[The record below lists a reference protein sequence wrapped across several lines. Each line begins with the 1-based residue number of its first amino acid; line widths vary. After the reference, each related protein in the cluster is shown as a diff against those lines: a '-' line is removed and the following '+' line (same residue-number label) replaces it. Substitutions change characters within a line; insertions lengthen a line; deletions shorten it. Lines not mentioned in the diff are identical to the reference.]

1 MRAMRRERQAAGWY
15 AAGRLALGA
24 CLVAAPRV
32 LEGWVGPVARQPAGK
47 VLVRAFG
54 GRDAALGL
62 GTLLALQAG
71 LPVRRWLQLA
81 AGVDAVDALV
91 SLTGVSH
98 LGPRRALPPAA
109 LGLAGA
115 ATGVWLG
122 SRLP

>member
-1 MRAMRRERQAAGWY
+1 MRRERRAAAWY
-15 AAGRLALGA
+15 AASRLALGA
-24 CLVAAPRV
+24 CLVVAPSV
-32 LEGWVGPVARQPAGK
+32 LAGWVGPVARQPAGK

-71 LPVRRWLQLA
+71 LPARRWLQLA
-81 AGVDAVDALV
+81 AAVDAVDALV

-109 LGLAGA
+109 LGLGGA
-115 ATGVWLG
+115 VTGAWLG